1 MKKKIAICFFIG
13 CCAFVSLWN
22 HPVLAA
28 KQKYTR
34 HYQKKTQ
41 SFQKKNVYSQPKDL
55 PDSASYLEVSR
66 KMPKVSVAYQ
76 PQNTAFS
83 FKDGNVLCRGADTLS
98 CTYFG
103 ATFSVE
109 TDCGKSRISLK
120 VADSPKMTVELSSL
134 YPKGSCRFDRI
145 LKHEL
150 THVDLYR
157 KSLNAFIKEAERKL
171 SEAYVSG
178 QRDSKG
184 CKDVTQRVSD
194 AAAVF
199 AKQFAERMRAENAR
213 IDTENG
219 EHKYGLELCPQ
230 DEDKDGQETKILK

>member
-1 MKKKIAICFFIG
+1 MKKVFAICFIG
-13 CCAFVSLWN
+13 CFASMFLWDY
-22 HPVLAA
+22 PVLAA

-66 KMPKVSVAYQ
+66 KMPKVSVVYQ

-83 FKDGNVLCRGADTLS
+83 SKDGNVLCRGVDTFS

-103 ATFSVE
+103 AAFSVE
-109 TDCGKSRISLK
+109 TDCSESRISLK
-120 VADSPKMTVELSSL
+120 VVESPKMTVELSSL

-157 KSLNAFIKEAERKL
+157 KSLNVFIKEAERKL

-178 QRDSKG
+178 QRESKG

-199 AKQFAERMRAENAR
+199 AKQFAERMQAENVR

-219 EHKYGLELCPQ
+219 EHKYGLELCSQ
-230 DEDKDGQETKILK
+230 DEDKDGQKIKILK